1 MPVPTLTTERLVL
14 RELDPAD
21 PDDQAFVLALVND
34 PDFVRHIA
42 DLQISDLA
50 GAADYIERACAVFY
64 RERDFGMQAVCLA
77 GTGEPV
83 GILGLIARQL
93 LPAPDLGFAFLEAHR
108 GRGYGLE
115 AGEACLRDAR
125 ERLGLGQVLAV
136 TGEDNAASL
145 ALLARLGFVRGGPV
159 RLAPDGPE
167 SLLLVRTWE
176 L

>member
-64 RERDFGMQAVCLA
+64 RERDFGKEGGQTPPRSLSTIWSLRASNSSLTALIAVCC
-77 GTGEPV
+77 PC
-83 GILGLIARQL
+83 GI
-93 LPAPDLGFAFLEAHR
+93 FA
-108 GRGYGLE
+108 
-115 AGEACLRDAR
+115 
-125 ERLGLGQVLAV
+125 QQ
-136 TGEDNAASL
+136 
-145 ALLARLGFVRGGPV
+145 
-159 RLAPDGPE
+159 
-167 SLLLVRTWE
+167 
-176 L
+176 